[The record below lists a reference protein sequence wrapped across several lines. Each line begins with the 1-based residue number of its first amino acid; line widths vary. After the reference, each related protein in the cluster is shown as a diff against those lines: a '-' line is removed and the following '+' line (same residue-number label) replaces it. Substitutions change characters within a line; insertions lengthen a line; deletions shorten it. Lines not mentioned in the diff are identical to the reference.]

1 MPTPPPS
8 TSPPDAGLPG
18 RMRIILH
25 GGHADDEWVRESVER
40 LRAAGWDVD
49 VRLTWEGG
57 HARAFAAEAAGD
69 YDVVVAAGGDGTVGE
84 VAAGLGLDG
93 GEGRAALGVLPLGTA
108 NDFASS
114 AGIPTDELDDA
125 LALITGGARR
135 TIDLATCGERGFV
148 NVATGGFGAQV
159 TAETPDGLKN
169 ALGGLSYL
177 LAGVGRIRSVEAQQ
191 GTIRG
196 PDFEWSGAFLAL
208 AVGNGCQTGGGTVLC
223 PGALLDDGLLD
234 VRIVPEGDGA
244 GRLLLEA
251 LVKDRET
258 VLDES
263 SLAFRGPWVEVETS
277 EPMHVNL
284 DGEPLEGTFF
294 RFEVHPGAL
303 TCLLP
308 PDSALLSG

>member
-1 MPTPPPS
+1 MPKAPPSAPPPG
-8 TSPPDAGLPG
+8 PGRPG
-18 RMRIILH
+18 RMRVVLH
-25 GGHADDEWVRESVER
+25 GGHADDDWVRESVTA
-40 LRAAGWDVD
+40 LRGLGWDVD
-49 VRLTWEGG
+49 VRVTWEGG

-69 YDVVVAAGGDGTVGE
+69 RDVVVAAGGDGTVGE

-93 GEGRAALGVLPLGTA
+93 GGARAALGVLPLGTA
-108 NDFASS
+108 NDFADS
-114 AGIPTDELDDA
+114 AGIPTDDLDAA
-125 LALITGGARR
+125 LALITAGTRH
-135 TIDLATCGERGFV
+135 TIDMATCGDRGFV

-169 ALGGLSYL
+169 ILGGLSYV
-177 LAGVGRIRSVEAQQ
+177 LAGVGRIRSVEAQR

-196 PDFEWSGAFLAL
+196 PDFEWSGAFLAM

-244 GRLLLEA
+244 GRLLLET

-258 VLDES
+258 VLDEA
-263 SLAFRGPWVEVETS
+263 SLAFQGPWVEVETS

-284 DGEPLEGTFF
+284 DGEPMVGTSF
-294 RFEVHPGAL
+294 RFEVHPAAL
-303 TCLLP
+303 SCLLP
-308 PDSALLSG
+308 PDSALLSR